1 LKPESRIAMSKPL
14 DRELARNLVIATKT
28 PGENARA
35 GRKGSRN
42 RPAWGKAVRHL
53 EPGPTS
59 GRAEVVP
66 SRVAERRSA
75 ATLGRLCNCSL

>member
-1 LKPESRIAMSKPL
+1 MSEPL
-14 DRELARNLVIATKT
+14 DWELARNLVIATKT

-35 GRKGSRN
+35 GRRGSRH
-42 RPAWGKAVRHL
+42 RPAWGKAVRRL

-66 SRVAERRSA
+66 SSEAALRSA
-75 ATLGRLCNCSL
+75 ATLRQRFNCSL

>member
-1 LKPESRIAMSKPL
+1 MSKPL

>member
-1 LKPESRIAMSKPL
+1 MSEPL

-35 GRKGSRN
+35 GRKDSRN
-42 RPAWGKAVRHL
+42 RPAWGKAVRRL

-66 SRVAERRSA
+66 SRVAEVRTV
-75 ATLGRLCNCSL
+75 ATLESPSDSSL